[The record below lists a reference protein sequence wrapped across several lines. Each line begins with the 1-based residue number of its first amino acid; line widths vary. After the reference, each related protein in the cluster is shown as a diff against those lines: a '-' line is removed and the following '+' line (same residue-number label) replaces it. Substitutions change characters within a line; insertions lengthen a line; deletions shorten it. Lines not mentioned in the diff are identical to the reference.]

1 MILSTLDKSRKGGA
15 YEQIPSLV
23 LGQRWTPQLNS
34 RNMMKV
40 VLCVWIEP
48 YIETDLSFCV
58 WPVHTPTTSK
68 EVLTLS
74 ASTSPLPYTGNK
86 SCIVNTILSVMPK
99 HTVYIDPCMGSA
111 EVFFRKPRA
120 EKDMTEIE
128 LNEKITNLLSEN
140 PTQQKQSRRPYAR
153 ENRVKK
159 DDRLLRIIQRYY
171 IPHAGYVDCGFDSTT
186 LLHSGKYIKYPKHS
200 HCQRWMKRLTSK
212 KTRRC
217 TDLVRKGNEY
227 RRLFDYWWT
236 LY

>member
-1 MILSTLDKSRKGGA
+1 MRK
-15 YEQIPSLV
+15 LV
-23 LGQRWTPQLNS
+23 PLHKQSKKQRKEYNAKQRGSWNGIS
-34 RNMMKV
+34 
-40 VLCVWIEP
+40 
-48 YIETDLSFCV
+48 
-58 WPVHTPTTSK
+58 PVTRMVK
-68 EVLTLS
+68 L
-74 ASTSPLPYTGNK
+74 
-86 SCIVNTILSVMPK
+86 
-99 HTVYIDPCMGSA
+99 
-111 EVFFRKPRA
+111 
-120 EKDMTEIE
+120 MTEIE

>member
-1 MILSTLDKSRKGGA
+1 MASR
-15 YEQIPSLV
+15 L
-23 LGQRWTPQLNS
+23 LR
-34 RNMMKV
+34 
-40 VLCVWIEP
+40 
-48 YIETDLSFCV
+48 
-58 WPVHTPTTSK
+58 
-68 EVLTLS
+68 
-74 ASTSPLPYTGNK
+74 ASYRMVKL
-86 SCIVNTILSVMPK
+86 
-99 HTVYIDPCMGSA
+99 
-111 EVFFRKPRA
+111 
-120 EKDMTEIE
+120 MTEIE

-236 LY
+236 LN

>member
-1 MILSTLDKSRKGGA
+1 MASR
-15 YEQIPSLV
+15 L
-23 LGQRWTPQLNS
+23 LR
-34 RNMMKV
+34 
-40 VLCVWIEP
+40 
-48 YIETDLSFCV
+48 
-58 WPVHTPTTSK
+58 
-68 EVLTLS
+68 
-74 ASTSPLPYTGNK
+74 ASYRMVKL
-86 SCIVNTILSVMPK
+86 
-99 HTVYIDPCMGSA
+99 
-111 EVFFRKPRA
+111 
-120 EKDMTEIE
+120 MTEIE

-159 DDRLLRIIQRYY
+159 DDR
-171 IPHAGYVDCGFDSTT
+171 YVDCGFDSTT

>member
-1 MILSTLDKSRKGGA
+1 MILNGYG
-15 YEQIPSLV
+15 
-23 LGQRWTPQLNS
+23 
-34 RNMMKV
+34 NM
-40 VLCVWIEP
+40 
-48 YIETDLSFCV
+48 SAGR
-58 WPVHTPTTSK
+58 
-68 EVLTLS
+68 
-74 ASTSPLPYTGNK
+74 ASTASGTHLWQKHLTNYCKRRLILPMPF
-86 SCIVNTILSVMPK
+86 LSYP
-99 HTVYIDPCMGSA
+99 H
-111 EVFFRKPRA
+111 
-120 EKDMTEIE
+120 MTEIE